1 MKIATVVGARPQFI
15 KAAVV
20 SRLFRTDPD
29 VDELL
34 IHTGQHFDY
43 NMSEVF
49 FEELD
54 IPKPAYNL
62 GISGG
67 SHAQMISR
75 MVVALEEVFLKEKPD
90 KLLVYGDTNSTL
102 AAALTAV
109 KLHIPVCHV
118 EAGNRFGSL
127 DNPEEVNRICTDHVS
142 SMLMP
147 CTESALRFL
156 QQEGLGGR
164 SHLVGDPMFDAFLFY
179 GEKCGGNS
187 EVLLDFEGKR
197 LKRPERYYYLTCH
210 RQENT
215 ATDEKITEILRAM
228 NELPFPTIYP
238 VHPRNRERVS
248 RICADGR
255 FPKLILTQPVGYLT
269 SISLVKGAEKIVT
282 DSGGLQREA
291 FFAEKQCVTVFDL
304 IVWPETMVD
313 NRNQLSAAEHTEI
326 LKKLSEKQTVDP
338 SYKPFGDGRSA
349 EKIAGLLKRY

>member
-118 EAGNRFGSL
+118 
-127 DNPEEVNRICTDHVS
+127 
-142 SMLMP
+142 P
-147 CTESALRFL
+147 C
-156 QQEGLGGR
+156 
-164 SHLVGDPMFDAFLFY
+164 
-179 GEKCGGNS
+179 
-187 EVLLDFEGKR
+187 
-197 LKRPERYYYLTCH
+197 
-210 RQENT
+210 
-215 ATDEKITEILRAM
+215 
-228 NELPFPTIYP
+228 
-238 VHPRNRERVS
+238 
-248 RICADGR
+248 
-255 FPKLILTQPVGYLT
+255 
-269 SISLVKGAEKIVT
+269 
-282 DSGGLQREA
+282 
-291 FFAEKQCVTVFDL
+291 
-304 IVWPETMVD
+304 
-313 NRNQLSAAEHTEI
+313 
-326 LKKLSEKQTVDP
+326 
-338 SYKPFGDGRSA
+338 
-349 EKIAGLLKRY
+349 